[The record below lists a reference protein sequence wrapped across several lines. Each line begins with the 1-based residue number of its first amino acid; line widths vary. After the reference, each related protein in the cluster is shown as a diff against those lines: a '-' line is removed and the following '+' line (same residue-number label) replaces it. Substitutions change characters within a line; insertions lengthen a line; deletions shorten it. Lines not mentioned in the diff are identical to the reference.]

1 MDSQPLEHQGSS
13 SSETLKMCVVYAW
26 KLENPWLTFS
36 FLEYIKY
43 AALFSFDI
51 AIEKS
56 DDNVTFP
63 L

>member
-1 MDSQPLEHQGSS
+1 MF
-13 SSETLKMCVVYAW
+13 VVYAW

-51 AIEKS
+51 AIEKY